1 MRPSHGA
8 KRRSTLSDLFSKQG
22 FTLVELLV
30 VIAIIGVLVAMLL
43 PAVQAAR
50 EAARR
55 SQCNSQLRQWG
66 VAMHNMHS
74 ATGALPV
81 GAQSNPRRVWVVLT
95 WPYVEAGNTYVQFD
109 QKKHFYQPPNTIQRS
124 EEGIYAKPVPL
135 YYCPSDRPGALWKGD
150 SYWRARGNYVI
161 NWGNMSVP
169 YNQADTVQ
177 DPDKGFAP
185 FSYEDFRSHDMPRT
199 TSFKHF
205 TDGTSNTML
214 MSEVIMAAEDT
225 DYDIRGDML
234 NDDRPCNQYMTLD
247 TPNSGTDISPYCNS
261 TNYPANPPCTSA
273 RSVYAKKSARSHHVG
288 GVHVLFGD
296 SHMEFVTDS
305 VSLEVWRE
313 MGTMN
318 GAETINEN

>member
-1 MRPSHGA
+1 
-8 KRRSTLSDLFSKQG
+8 
-22 FTLVELLV
+22 V

-109 QKKHFYQPPNTIQRS
+109 QKKHFYLPPNTIQRS

-150 SYWRARGNYVI
+150 PYWRARGNYVI

-169 YNQADTVQ
+169 YNRTDPVH

-273 RSVYAKKSARSHHVG
+273 RSQYAQKSARSHHVG

-318 GAETINEN
+318 GAETINRN